1 MPINVRLLD
10 HTSDP
15 TRSLYVAYRTAY
27 SALSPQTIVDRIAS
41 EKITRE
47 QMEDFIEK
55 RLETGH
61 ASPLEQ
67 VWFEFAIS
75 GVTRAFSHQF
85 VRHHIGISFE
95 QQSQRYVAF
104 KKGEFPYTVPDTVR
118 DKGFASKM
126 EEEFGHLGDL
136 YQEMIDA
143 GVPPEDARFLI
154 PNAANTNFKIVVN
167 LLELLHICDL
177 RLCTRAQWE
186 FRRVASQMRAEIN
199 RKFPDLA
206 KYIQPK
212 CGDKRWGY
220 CDESLED
227 WQNCPIGKKRPH
239 KRQLFELFDAHRR
252 GELAPLADDDFRIIE
267 EIGSS
272 VATAGGVKA
281 SSVGSPPTVAANGEH
296 PAEATPTVR
305 DEG

>member
-1 MPINVRLLD
+1 MAINVRLLD

-15 TRSLYVAYRTAY
+15 ARSLYVAYRTAY
-27 SALSPQTIVDRIAS
+27 SALTPQTIVDRIES
-41 EKITRE
+41 ERITRE
-47 QMEDFIEK
+47 QMLDFIEK

-118 DKGFASKM
+118 DKGFAPKM
-126 EEEFGHLGDL
+126 EEVFAGLGD
-136 YQEMIDA
+136 
-143 GVPPEDARFLI
+143 
-154 PNAANTNFKIVVN
+154 
-167 LLELLHICDL
+167 
-177 RLCTRAQWE
+177 
-186 FRRVASQMRAEIN
+186 
-199 RKFPDLA
+199 
-206 KYIQPK
+206 
-212 CGDKRWGY
+212 
-220 CDESLED
+220 
-227 WQNCPIGKKRPH
+227 WQTCPIGKKRPH
-239 KRQLFELFDAHRR
+239 TKQLFELFDAHRR

-281 SSVGSPPTVAANGEH
+281 SSVGAPPTIAPNGDH
-296 PAEATPTVR
+296 PAEGTPTTR